1 MVKKSLTGK
10 DIGAIPDRM
19 NPSCRRKPERTAL
32 SLIQYILARF
42 AVLSLSLVLM
52 QQAPVAYA
60 DPNVSSEN
68 SVETDAD
75 TRELAET
82 NRHKEAQ
89 SYKQLGDRHLSEDAM
104 ESAADAYQ
112 RALSLDREHFTRQDR
127 VQMAVYL
134 SWDNRL
140 QSAIQELRLV
150 LAEDPAYLDARVHLA
165 RIYGWA
171 GDLKRSVA
179 EADTILAEQP
189 DHRDALLIK
198 ANALEWGGQYGA
210 AIPLYEKIIEAND
223 DFDAQVGLS
232 SSLLYKGDRA
242 GAARKAKSLT
252 TKNSRQQK
260 KLASLL
266 ESIENEIRPRVSI
279 RYNRYADE
287 DDNLYNRY
295 SALYIVPIGN
305 QEFSLNLGRTD
316 SRGAVGRA
324 RADVFSLK
332 TQFNRDGILG
342 FTGAFG
348 LSRLHGGSTVQYST
362 GQVRIDGRLSNTT
375 LSVTAG
381 SIMLVDT
388 SELIANKIRKTNA
401 GIEVLQKIHERLLLS
416 GGYNRFL
423 FSDGNNANDVQLQAQ
438 YRISLKPRFS
448 IGYRGRFLDFE
459 KQSHG
464 GFFDPENYISHRIYS
479 GLYLKREKFY
489 MDFEVYVGKQDFK
502 RYAVRTNDWITGG
515 TGSIGITPVRG
526 LAFEINASGGDFA
539 AGSVSG
545 FRYFTL
551 GSFISYR
558 F

>member
-1 MVKKSLTGK
+1 MVKKRIAGK
-10 DIGAIPDRM
+10 DIGAIPEQM
-19 NPSCRRKPERTAL
+19 NPSRRRKPERATL
-32 SLIQYILARF
+32 SLVPHIIARF
-42 AVLSLSLVLM
+42 AVLSLSLVFM
-52 QQAPVAYA
+52 QQALVISA
-60 DPNVSSEN
+60 DSNVSLGN
-68 SVETDAD
+68 SPETD
-75 TRELAET
+75 RY
-82 NRHKEAQ
+82 KEAQ
-89 SYKQLGDRHLSEDAM
+89 SYKQLGDRHLSEDEM

-112 RALSLDREHFTRQDR
+112 RALLLDREHFTRQDR

-140 QSAIQELRLV
+140 QAAIRELSLV
-150 LAEDPAYLDARVHLA
+150 LVEDPAYLDARVHLA

-171 GDLKRSVA
+171 GDLKRSAA
-179 EADTILAEQP
+179 EADAILAEHP
-189 DHRDALLIK
+189 DHREALLIK
-198 ANALEWGGQYGA
+198 ANALEWGGRYGA
-210 AIPLYEKIIEAND
+210 AIPLYEKIIEAKG

-242 GAARKAKSLT
+242 GAAQQAKSL
-252 TKNSRQQK
+252 NAEDSRQQQ
-260 KLASLL
+260 KLESLL
-266 ESIENEIRPRVSI
+266 ESIKNETRPQASI

-287 DDNLYNRY
+287 DNNLYDQY
-295 SALYIVPIGN
+295 SAIYIVPIGN
-305 QEFSLNLGRTD
+305 QAFSLNLGRTD
-316 SRGAVGRA
+316 SRGTVGRA

-332 TQFNRDGILG
+332 TQFNRDGMLG

-348 LSRLHGGSTVQYST
+348 LSRLHSGSTVQYST
-362 GQVRIDGRLSNTT
+362 GHIRIDGRLSNTT

-381 SIMLVDT
+381 SIMLTDT
-388 SELIANKIRKTNA
+388 SELIGNKIRKTNA
-401 GIEVLQKIHERLLLS
+401 GIEVLQKFHERFLLS
-416 GGYNRFL
+416 GGYNHLL
-423 FSDGNNANDVQLQAQ
+423 FSDGNNANDVQLHSE
-438 YRISLKPRFS
+438 YRISLKPRLS

-459 KQSHG
+459 RQSQS

-479 GLYLKREKFY
+479 GLYLKRQNFY

-502 RYAVRTNDWITGG
+502 RYGVHTNDWITGG

>member
-1 MVKKSLTGK
+1 V
-10 DIGAIPDRM
+10 
-19 NPSCRRKPERTAL
+19 
-32 SLIQYILARF
+32 
-42 AVLSLSLVLM
+42 
-52 QQAPVAYA
+52 QQTPIVYA
-60 DPNVSSEN
+60 DPNVSSGN
-68 SVETDAD
+68 S
-75 TRELAET
+75 AET
-82 NRHKEAQ
+82 NAGTRERADTNRYEEAQ
-89 SYKQLGDRHLSEDAM
+89 SYKQLGDRYLSEDAM
-104 ESAADAYQ
+104 ESAANAYQ
-112 RALSLDREHFTRQDR
+112 AALLLDRENFTRQDR

-140 QSAIQELRLV
+140 QAAIREISLV

-171 GDLKRSVA
+171 GDLKRSAA
-179 EADTILAEQP
+179 EADAILAEQP
-189 DHRDALLIK
+189 DHREALLIK

-210 AIPLYEKIIEAND
+210 AIPLYEKIIEANG

-242 GAARKAKSLT
+242 GAAQQAKSLT
-252 TKNSRQQK
+252 AEGSRQQR
-260 KLASLL
+260 KLDSLL
-266 ESIENEIRPRVSI
+266 ESIENEIRPRISI

-287 DDNLYNRY
+287 DDNLYNSY
-295 SALYIVPIGN
+295 SATYIVPIGN

-316 SRGAVGRA
+316 SRGAAGRA

-332 TQFNRDGILG
+332 TQFNRDGTLG

-348 LSRLHGGSTVQYST
+348 LSRLHSGSTVHYST
-362 GQVRIDGRLSNTT
+362 GQIQMDGRLSNTT
-375 LSVTAG
+375 LSIAAG
-381 SIMLVDT
+381 SIMLTDT
-388 SELIANKIRKTNA
+388 SELIANKIRKTHA
-401 GIEVLQKIHERLLLS
+401 GIEVLQKIHERFLLS

-423 FSDGNNANDVQLQAQ
+423 FSDGNNANDVQLQSE

-448 IGYRGRFLDFE
+448 VGYRGRFLDFAR
-459 KQSHG
+459 QSHS

-479 GLYLKREKFY
+479 GLYLKRQDFY
-489 MDFEVYVGKQDFK
+489 MDFEIYAGKQDFK
-502 RYAVRTNDWITGG
+502 RYGMSTNDWITGG
-515 TGSIGITPVRG
+515 AGSIGITPVRG
-526 LAFEINASGGDFA
+526 LTFEINASGGDFA